1 MPLSRRRR
9 RELENQ
15 PVAAKARYVQSQ
27 GQTRNHTCHWPGC
40 NRQVPPAAWGCRE
53 HWFRLPKALRDR
65 VWAAYHPGQEKTMTP
80 SRAYLAVAREVE
92 HWILTHAV

>member
-27 GQTRNHTCHWPGC
+27 RQIRGHTCHWSGC
-40 NRQVPPAAWGCRE
+40 NRQVPPAAWGCR
-53 HWFRLPKALRDR
+53 
-65 VWAAYHPGQEKTMTP
+65 
-80 SRAYLAVAREVE
+80 
-92 HWILTHAV
+92 